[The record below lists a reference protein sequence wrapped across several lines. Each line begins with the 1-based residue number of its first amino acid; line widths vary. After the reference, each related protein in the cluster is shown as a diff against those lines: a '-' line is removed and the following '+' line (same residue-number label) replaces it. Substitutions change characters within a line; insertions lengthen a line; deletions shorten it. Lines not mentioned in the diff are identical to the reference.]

1 MPQEMGFPAEVFL
14 KNIIQFLKWI
24 VGGIM
29 VQYGNNQPQGFNPTN
44 YVTNMRWFA
53 GNHAQSGFEVNQLFH
68 VVNNATISA
77 KVKIGLLSARRSAIS
92 IGDMFEMQ
100 MLMNHL
106 SQLSEMSSNVVS
118 AANSAI
124 MTMARNVKG

>member
-1 MPQEMGFPAEVFL
+1 MAVT
-14 KNIIQFLKWI
+14 
-24 VGGIM
+24 
-29 VQYGNNQPQGFNPTN
+29 YSTNQPEGHDPQSYNFDLRRFSGT
-44 YVTNMRWFA
+44 
-53 GNHAQSGFEVNQLFH
+53 HAHSGFEVNQLFK
-68 VVNNATISA
+68 VVHNATISA
-77 KVKIGLLSARRSAIS
+77 KVKIGLISARRSAIS

-106 SQLSEMSSNVVS
+106 SQLSEMASNVVA